1 MQKFTKQKR
10 KKQNTQKFITKKYTK
25 FTKKNIQKFTTK
37 KIHKNLQQKNSD
49 TKSFKNLRF
58 VGKFYFKVR

>member
-37 KIHKNLQQKNSD
+37 KNTQKFT
-49 TKSFKNLRF
+49 TK
-58 VGKFYFKVR
+58 KF